1 MAISA
6 VTGLGIVSSLGLSV
20 ESFAAAI
27 LAGTAGIGDIT
38 DITEPTQRVKIGAPV
53 RGFDPTEHFS
63 ARERGHLDRF
73 SQFAAVAGRQ
83 AWADAGLAGVDLPRH
98 RIGVSIGTSVSG
110 LDILDVG
117 FRRILL
123 KGLRP
128 DPFTVPMTM
137 GNAPTSRI
145 AEEVGARGP
154 SFGINS
160 ACASSA
166 HAILLGH
173 KMIQSGM
180 VDVFVAGG
188 TDSSFCDGFLRAW
201 DSLRMLSAEPCR
213 PFSTGR
219 RGMSMGEGS
228 GILVLESLEH
238 ARRRGATIRGLLR
251 GGGMSSDGAGI
262 LMPDSSG
269 MAAAIRAALDDAGVT
284 PGEIDHVNAHGTG
297 TVANDKAESAAL
309 IEVFGERARSIPV
322 TSTKSMIGHCM
333 GASGALE
340 AIATL
345 AALDAQIVPPTINV
359 TQVAEDC
366 PIDPTPNVARPH
378 AMRLATSNSFG
389 FGGLNGVL
397 VFERRPAP

>member
-20 ESFAAAI
+20 EAFAAAI
-27 LAGTAGIGDIT
+27 LAGKPGIGPIS

-53 RGFDPTEHFS
+53 RGFDPAEHFS
-63 ARERGHLDRF
+63 TRERGHLDRF
-73 SQFAAVAGRQ
+73 SQFAAVAARQ
-83 AWADAGLAGVDLPRH
+83 AWADSGLAGAGVAPH
-98 RIGVSIGTSVSG
+98 RIGVAVGTSVAG

-117 FRRILL
+117 FRRILQ

-145 AEEVGARGP
+145 AEEIGARGP

-173 KMIQSGM
+173 KLIHSGL

-188 TDSSFCDGFLRAW
+188 TDSCFCDGFLRAW

-213 PFSTGR
+213 PFATGR

-251 GGGMSSDGAGI
+251 GGGMSSDAAGI
-262 LMPDSSG
+262 LIPDSTG
-269 MAAAIRAALDDAGVT
+269 MVAAIRAALDDAGVT
-284 PGEIDHVNAHGTG
+284 PGEIDHVNAHGTA
-297 TVANDKAESAAL
+297 TVANDKAESEAL
-309 IEVFGERARSIPV
+309 IEVFGDRGRTIPV

-333 GASGALE
+333 GASGSLE
-340 AIATL
+340 AVATL
-345 AALDAQIVPPTINV
+345 ATLEAQIVPPTINV
-359 TQVAEDC
+359 AEVAEDC

-378 AMRLATSNSFG
+378 PMRLAMSNSFG

-397 VFERRPAP
+397 VFERRPER